1 MRIATLLNKC
11 FYLKSFVYQKER
23 LEIINGQDALVVDIA
38 PRKNSRPICS
48 NCHRPGSVYDHVA
61 TPRLFQFVPAWGYQ
75 VYFYYRKR
83 RVNCHQCGIKVE
95 QVPWADGKRQLT
107 RPYQLFLANW
117 AKRLSWM
124 EVARSF
130 STSWDHVFQSVKWV
144 VAYGLAHRSMGSI
157 EAIGVDEIQY
167 GKGHQYLTLVYQI
180 DSGAKRL
187 LYIAQK
193 RTVKSLLRFF
203 HELGEPGCK
212 ALKFVCSDMW
222 KPYLKVIKK
231 KAPQALHILDRFHI
245 VAKLNKAVDEVRRI
259 EVKRLKEE
267 GYEEILTHSKYC
279 FLKNESNLTNRQ
291 QTKLDDLLQYDLRSV
306 KAYLLKESF
315 QAFWQYRSPYWAQKF
330 LRQWCYRT
338 MRSRLEPMKK
348 FVGTVR
354 RHEAL
359 MMNWFKAK
367 KQYSSGVVEGLNRK
381 VNLVTRKAYGF
392 KSYETL
398 KIALFH
404 TMGQLPE
411 PKLTHRFF

>member
-1 MRIATLLNKC
+1 MRITTLLNNC
-11 FYLKSFVYQKER
+11 YHLKSFVYQKES
-23 LEIINGQDALVVDIA
+23 LEQIEGQKSLVFDLE
-38 PRKNSRPICS
+38 PRKNGRPICS
-48 NCHRPGSVYDHVA
+48 NCNQQGSVYDHVA
-61 TPRLFQFVPAWGYQ
+61 KPRLFQFVPAWGYQ
-75 VYFYYRKR
+75 VYFRYRMR
-83 RVNCHQCGIKVE
+83 RVNCLKCGVKVE
-95 QVPWADGKRQLT
+95 SVPWADGKHQLT
-107 RPYQLFLANW
+107 KPYQQFLAGW
-117 AKRLSWM
+117 ARRLSWL

-130 STSWDHVFQSVKWV
+130 RTTWDHVFQSVKMIV
-144 VAYGLAHRSMGSI
+144 EYGLQHRTMDNI

-167 GKGHQYLTLVYQI
+167 AKGHQYLTLVYQI
-180 DSGAKRL
+180 DSGRKRL
-187 LYIAQK
+187 LYMAQK

-203 HELGEPGCK
+203 HELGKKGCEQ
-212 ALKFVCSDMW
+212 LRFICSDMW

-245 VAKLNKAVDEVRRI
+245 VAKLNKAVDEVRRT
-259 EVKRLKEE
+259 EVNRLKEE
-267 GYEEILTHSKYC
+267 GYEEILKHSKYC
-279 FLKNESNLTNRQ
+279 FLKNESNLTDKQ
-291 QTKLDDLLQYDLRSV
+291 QMKLDDLLQYDLKSV

-315 QAFWQYRSPYWAQKF
+315 QAFWQYTSPYWAQHF
-330 LRQWCYRT
+330 LKKWCYRT
-338 MRSRLEPMKK
+338 MRSKLEPMKK

-354 RHEAL
+354 RHEEL

-411 PKLTHRFF
+411 PEMTHRFF

>member
-1 MRIATLLNKC
+1 MRITTLLNNC
-11 FYLKSFVYQKER
+11 YYLKSFVYQDER
-23 LEIINGQDALVVDIA
+23 LEQIDGQQSLVIDIKS
-38 PRKNSRPICS
+38 RKNSRPICS
-48 NCHRPGSVYDHVA
+48 KCHRHGSTYDHMSSC
-61 TPRLFQFVPAWGYQ
+61 RLFQFIPAWGYQ
-75 VYFYYRKR
+75 VYFRYRMR
-83 RVNCHQCGIKVE
+83 RVDCNLCGVKVE
-95 QVPWADGKRQLT
+95 SVPWADGKRSLT
-107 RPYQLFLANW
+107 KPYQQFLAVW
-117 AKRLSWM
+117 ARRLSWL

-130 STSWDHVFQSVKWV
+130 RTTWDHVYQSVKMV
-144 VAYGLAHRSMGSI
+144 VEFGLQHRTMDNI
-157 EAIGVDEIQY
+157 KAIGVDEIQY

-180 DSGAKRL
+180 DSGLKRL
-187 LYIAQK
+187 LYVAQK
-193 RTVKSLLRFF
+193 RTTKSLLRFF
-203 HELGEPGCK
+203 HELGKKGCEQ
-212 ALKFVCSDMW
+212 LQFVCSDMW

-245 VAKLNKAVDEVRRI
+245 VAKLNKAVDEVRRA
-259 EVKRLKEE
+259 EVKRLKDE
-267 GYEEILTHSKYC
+267 GYEEILKHSKYC
-279 FLKNESNLTNRQ
+279 FLKNESNLTDKQ
-291 QTKLDDLLQYDLRSV
+291 QMKLDDLLKYDLKSI

-315 QAFWQYRSPYWAQKF
+315 QAFWQYTSPYWAQKF
-330 LRQWCYRT
+330 LKQWCYRA

-404 TMGQLPE
+404 TMGNLPE
-411 PKLTHRFF
+411 PEMTHRFF

>member
-1 MRIATLLNKC
+1 MRMTTLLNKC
-11 FYLKSFVYQKER
+11 YRLKSFVYKNER
-23 LEIINGQDALVVDIA
+23 FEEIEGQTSLVFDIK
-38 PRKNSRPICS
+38 PRENSRPVCS
-48 NCHRPGSVYDHVA
+48 RCHRQGCTYDHMA
-61 TPRLFQFVPAWGYQ
+61 NSRLFQFVPIWGYQ
-75 VYFYYRKR
+75 VYFRYRMR
-83 RVNCHQCGIKVE
+83 RVNCPDCGIKVE
-95 QVPWADGKRQLT
+95 RVPWAEGKHRLT
-107 RPYQLFLANW
+107 KPYQQFLAGW
-117 AKRLSWM
+117 AKQLSWL

-130 STSWDHVFQSVKWV
+130 RTSWDHVFQSVKTV
-144 VAYGLAHRSMGSI
+144 VEYGLRYRRMDNI

-167 GKGHQYLTLVYQI
+167 AKGHQYLTLVYQI

-193 RTVKSLLRFF
+193 RTIKSLLRFF
-203 HELGEPGCK
+203 FELRKSGCER
-212 ALKFVCSDMW
+212 LKFVCSDMW

-245 VAKLNKAVDEVRRI
+245 VAKLNKAVDEVRRA
-259 EVKRLKEE
+259 EVKRLKDE
-267 GYEEILTHSKYC
+267 GYEEILKHSKYC
-279 FLKNESNLTNRQ
+279 FLKNESNLTDKQ
-291 QTKLDDLLQYDLRSV
+291 KTKLDDLMQYDLKSV

-315 QAFWQYRSPYWAQKF
+315 QAFWQYTYPHWGRIF
-330 LRQWCYRT
+330 LKQWCNRT
-338 MRSRLEPMKK
+338 MRSRLEPLKK

-354 RHEAL
+354 RHEEL

-411 PKLTHRFF
+411 PEITHRFF

>member
-1 MRIATLLNKC
+1 MRITTLLNNC
-11 FYLKSFVYQKER
+11 YYLKSFVYQKEI
-23 LEIINGQDALVVDIA
+23 LETVDGHDSLIVDIV

-48 NCHRPGSVYDHVA
+48 GCHRPGSIYDHVA
-61 TPRLFQFVPAWGYQ
+61 RARLFQFVPLWGYQ
-75 VYFYYRKR
+75 VYFRYQKR
-83 RVNCHQCGIKVE
+83 RVNCNRCGIKVE
-95 QVPWADGKRQLT
+95 SVPWADGKQQLT
-107 RPYQLFLANW
+107 RPYQHFLAGW
-117 AKRLSWM
+117 AKRLSWL

-130 STSWDHVFQSVKWV
+130 RTSWDHVFQSVKTV
-144 VAYGLAHRSMGSI
+144 VEYGLSHRSMDNI
-157 EAIGVDEIQY
+157 EAVGVDEIQY

-180 DSGAKRL
+180 DSGSKRL
-187 LYIAQK
+187 LYIARK

-203 HELGEPGCK
+203 HELGKPGCEQ
-212 ALKFVCSDMW
+212 LKFICSDMW

-245 VAKLNKAVDEVRRI
+245 VAKLNKAVDEVRRT
-259 EVKRLKEE
+259 EVKRLKDE
-267 GYEEILTHSKYC
+267 GYEEILKHSKYC
-279 FLKNESNLTNRQ
+279 FLKNESNLTAKQ

-315 QAFWQYRSPYWAQKF
+315 QAFWQYRSPHWARKY
-330 LRQWCYRT
+330 LKQWCFRT
-338 MRSRLEPMKK
+338 MRSKLEPMKK

-354 RHEAL
+354 RHETL

-411 PKLTHRFF
+411 PKMTHRFF